1 MTWKLF
7 SLIISTLGFGLF
19 LTLQCQV
26 RLLVAPFLT
35 ICLIVLTLYMFAL
48 CGILSFGVWIV
59 VIAGI
64 ASGLYV
70 LFSQKAQLT
79 EIKAKFKITDLF
91 YVLFLIPFVLLYL
104 AIANDFMFLI
114 WDELSFWARSQRLM
128 FDTNALIQANSP
140 ISFKNYPPGQQLFQ
154 YFLTV
159 MIGWS
164 EKNILFAQDVFL
176 LSGLMALVGIFFKK
190 LFPALLMFIASLTV
204 IYFFHADYVTIYSD
218 SLISIFFVVGLALA
232 CNAGNGS
239 KVNWVLMLVLS
250 VFVLIKEV
258 AVIFVVIVLA
268 VYTVSLLLSQYQ
280 SGVMIKSKLSS
291 TAFSVFLVVLPVAL
305 VFVSWRWYVGT
316 LLIEPNGVPPL
327 SISSYGQEALR
338 PRLDKTIA
346 KMLEAIKKPG
356 YFSSRSLSVGLIDL
370 SLIQLFAWLSALG
383 VIIVAVAQKG
393 QRLKY
398 FVILFLIAAGAVA
411 YHLFLLWTY
420 LFYFTEYEGVRL
432 ASFDRYSWT
441 YMLSWTLLAVSLLTT
456 RLNMSKIK
464 MALVFPVLLVMAAL
478 YWVPN
483 KFYADFTGIRS
494 EPVAL
499 GQKKKVIALADQVK
513 KYIKPGERVY
523 FIAQNTNGYEKH
535 MFDYE
540 MIPFLPNNCWS
551 VGAKYNEGDVWS
563 CDRPL
568 EELISGYDYLAI
580 YNADQRFWDDN
591 AGLFPVNRKNSQQG
605 IYKIISRDGKVA
617 ALQSVN

>member
-1 MTWKLF
+1 MTWKLIL
-7 SLIISTLGFGLF
+7 LIISTLGFGLF

-35 ICLIVLTLYMFAL
+35 ICLVVLSLYVFAL
-48 CGILSFGVWIV
+48 CGILSSGVWFV

-70 LFSQKAQLT
+70 LFSQKFQLT

-128 FDTNALIQANSP
+128 FDTNALIQSDSP

-176 LSGLMALVGIFFKK
+176 LSGLLAVVGILNKK
-190 LFPALLMFIASLTV
+190 LFPALLMFVASLTF

-232 CNAGNGS
+232 CNAGNGVQ
-239 KVNWVLMLVLS
+239 VNWVLMLILS
-250 VFVLIKEV
+250 AFVLIKEV
-258 AVIFVVIVLA
+258 AVIFVVIILA
-268 VYTVSLLLSQYQ
+268 VYIVSLLLSQYQ
-280 SGVMIKSKLSS
+280 SGMTIKTKLPS
-291 TAFSVFLVVLPVAL
+291 TVFSVVLVVLPIAL
-305 VFVSWRWYVGT
+305 VVVSWRWYVGT

-327 SISSYGQEALR
+327 SMSSYEQEALR

-346 KMLEAIKKPG
+346 KMLDAIKKPG
-356 YFSSRSLSVGLIDL
+356 YFNSRSASVGLIDL
-370 SLIQLFAWLSALG
+370 SLIQLFAWLSVLG
-383 VIIVAVAQKG
+383 LIVVAVAQKA

-398 FVILFLIAAGAVA
+398 FVILCLIAAGAVA

-420 LFYFTEYEGVRL
+420 LFYFTEYEGIRL

-441 YMLSWTLLAVSLLTT
+441 YMLSWTLLVVSLLITKLT
-456 RLNMSKIK
+456 LSKTK
-464 MALVFPVLLVMAAL
+464 MALIFSVLLVLAAL
-478 YWVPN
+478 YWAPN

-499 GQKKKVIALADQVK
+499 GQKKKVIALAEELK
-513 KYIKPGERVY
+513 KFIKPGERAY

-551 VGAKYNEGDVWS
+551 VGAKYNESDVWS
-563 CDRPL
+563 CNQPL
-568 EELISGYDYLAI
+568 EMLLTGYSYLAI
-580 YNADQRFWDDN
+580 YNADQRFWDEN
-591 AGLFPVNRKNSQQG
+591 ASLLPAAKNEREG
-605 IYKIISRDGKVA
+605 IYKIISKDGKIVEIKK
-617 ALQSVN
+617 LN